1 MKKLK
6 ILIIDE
12 KDMTDLLRLE
22 LSEEGY
28 EIMTMTEDKPV
39 FENIKQANPDLI
51 FLEPACGKEYNGL
64 EIVRSLKAD
73 TQTKNIPIVVISS
86 KTFDDEIQ
94 EALDI
99 GVIDY
104 ITKPFYTPLL
114 LRRIQNYVQTQK

>member
-1 MKKLK
+1 MKKVK

-12 KDMTDLLRLE
+12 KDMTDLLELE
-22 LSEEGY
+22 LTEEGY
-28 EIMTMTEDKPV
+28 EIMTMTENKPTL
-39 FENIKQANPDLI
+39 ESIKQSHPDLI
-51 FLEPACGKEYNGL
+51 FLEPACGTETNGL

-73 TQTKNIPIVVISS
+73 AQTKNIPVVVISS

-114 LRRIQNYVQTQK
+114 LRRIQNYVQKHK